1 MTIKNYIQDKLN
13 ESVENKQKQTLLE
26 SIKPYIA
33 NELREAAKNSKDK
46 KIKVEDLVKTLMDNE
61 KFKEKTIEF
70 LSNDKSTD
78 FNWTA
83 NLGDKKYTKL
93 DNLSNGA
100 KRRTVSQRLKDEKI
114 KYAPLAEKL
123 WPEMSPDAAR
133 SWFSKKVDGKNERFS
148 DEEVAQLYLMLN
160 NPI

>member
-13 ESVENKQKQTLLE
+13 ESVEYKQKQTLLE

-46 KIKVEDLVKTLMDNE
+46 KIKVEDLVKTLMNNE

-78 FNWTA
+78 FNWAA

-93 DNLSNGA
+93 DNLSDGS

-123 WPEMSPDAAR
+123 WPNMSPDAAR